1 MKHLRTLAEGLG
13 RYLGWWLNALVRW
26 RDPLAPM
33 TLRRAAV
40 LLLGMPLFLLVQ
52 LIHAVCLLLDE
63 LLFPGYRK
71 VVIKQPLFVTGIPRS
86 GTTFLHRTLAVD
98 HERYTTLTTW
108 EALLAP
114 SIVQRKI
121 IHALAWLDQCLGGP
135 GQRGVNALT
144 RRLAGGLDD
153 IHEVGLEAAEEDYLA
168 LLPVAGCFIM
178 LLAFPA
184 ALGLQQL
191 GHLDQQMPPA
201 RRKRL
206 LSFYYSCLQRHLYVD
221 GGQRRL
227 LSKNAAFGSWLE
239 GLYALCPD
247 GRFIICAREPLAAL
261 NSQISSI
268 ESAHALFGSAVNADA
283 FQQLFADQFADTLDH
298 MTKILARW
306 PIRRA
311 AVVDMADLGAA
322 PGEVIPA
329 VLEQLEVEA
338 SERLKTHLLALPKRP
353 HRPRANSGDTLVL
366 PRSVLE
372 QRLLPLYYQLIALP
386 HRKRITP

>member
-1 MKHLRTLAEGLG
+1 MMHLRTLAEGLG
-13 RYLGWWLNALVRW
+13 RYLGWWLAALVRW

-33 TLRRAAV
+33 TFRRAVV

-86 GTTFLHRTLAVD
+86 GTTFLHRTLAID

-121 IHALAWLDQCLGGP
+121 IHALAWLDKRLGGL
-135 GQRGVNALT
+135 GQRSVNAVT

-168 LLPVAGCFIM
+168 LLPAAGCFIM

-184 ALGLQQL
+184 AVGLQQL
-191 GHLDQQMPPA
+191 GHLDRQMPRE
-201 RRKRL
+201 RRQRL
-206 LSFYYSCLQRHLYVD
+206 LAFYYSCLQRHMYVD

-239 GLYALCPD
+239 GLDDVFPD
-247 GRFIICAREPLAAL
+247 GRFIICVREPLAAL

-268 ESAHALFGSAVNADA
+268 DSARVLFGSAVNGTA
-283 FQQLFADQFADTLDH
+283 FQQLFADQFEDTLDH
-298 MTKILARW
+298 MAKTLARW
-306 PIRRA
+306 PTGRA
-311 AVVDMADLGAA
+311 AVVDMADLGTA
-322 PGEVIPA
+322 PGDVIP
-329 VLEQLEVEA
+329 VLLEKLEITL
-338 SERLKTHLLALPKRP
+338 SERLEKHLAELPQRP
-353 HRPRANSGDTLVL
+353 HRPRPMDKGALVL
-366 PRSVLE
+366 SHSLLE

-386 HRKRITP
+386 HRTRITP